1 MLKTIGISS
10 LDELYS
16 DIPREVRLN
25 RPLKVDGFPSE
36 QQVRSNIEQ
45 LLKENKSGSDY
56 SSFLGAGIYNHYI
69 PAAVKAIVSRTE
81 FQTSY
86 TPYKAEIS
94 QVLLQSLYELESMIC
109 DLTDVDTVNLY
120 HNDGLIAL
128 SITE

>member
-1 MLKTIGISS
+1 MLKMIGVNS

-36 QQVRSNIEQ
+36 QEVRSNIEQ

-56 SSFLGAGIYNHYI
+56 TSFLVAGIYNHYI
-69 PAAVKAIVSRTE
+69 PAAVKSIVSRSE

-86 TPYKAEIS
+86 TTYQHDIT
-94 QVLLQSLYELESMIC
+94 QGLLQSLFEFESMIR
-109 DLTDVDTVNLY
+109 DLTAVDAVN
-120 HNDGLIAL
+120 
-128 SITE
+128 S